1 MAASWSDE
9 VDAVIGGDLTAA
21 LAYVTPAGGA
31 VVTAVAPIGLRDR
44 ERGTVGFTTSL
55 GLSKK
60 LERIRQNPR
69 VALAYHAREHG
80 FADGSRFVLVQGDAA
95 LTLEPDRA
103 YLDTEIEPRAERF
116 LGARKS
122 GPFW

>member
-1 MAASWSDE
+1 MPVTWPDD
-9 VDAVIGGDLTAA
+9 VDGVIAGDMTAA

-55 GLSKK
+55 GFGKK

-69 VALAYHAREHG
+69 VTLAYHERKHG
-80 FADGSRFVLVQGDAA
+80 FAEGTSYVMVQGDAA
-95 LTLEPDRA
+95 LTLEPDRE
-103 YLDTEIEPRAERF
+103 LLENEIEP
-116 LGARKS
+116 K
-122 GPFW
+122 